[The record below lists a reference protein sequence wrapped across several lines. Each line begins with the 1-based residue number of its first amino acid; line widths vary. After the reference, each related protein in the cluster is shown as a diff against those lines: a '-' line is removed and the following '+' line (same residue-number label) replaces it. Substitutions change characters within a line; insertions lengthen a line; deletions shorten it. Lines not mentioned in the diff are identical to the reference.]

1 MTNQPQK
8 TPSPDTKQPAQNPQ
22 QTQGDPK
29 SGSEKSDNQ
38 QQK

>member
-1 MTNQPQK
+1 MTNEPQK
-8 TPSPDTKQPAQNPQ
+8 TPSPDTKQPVQNPQ

-29 SGSEKSDNQ
+29 SGNEKSGG